1 MTWTNPT
8 KSLKKKNK
16 KRENINKSTPEFEKK
31 KPHRHCGVRYSRLSV
46 LRIEFQIFFYLF
58 LDCKFS
64 DFNDVLGL
72 AQKTLSR
79 LVFGNH
85 FGPNIVGQNNQKKK
99 KEFIL
104 CCTIGI
110 RIAIVHNPT
119 CFHLRYN
126 KSTRYTK
133 IYIFFATAY
142 HVTNYEW
149 WICKLTWTHHFFFTT
164 RNLLRDKL

>member
-1 MTWTNPT
+1 MNKPNEII
-8 KSLKKKNK
+8 KKKKNK

-31 KPHRHCGVRYSRLSV
+31 KTHRHCGVRYSRLSV

-85 FGPNIVGQNNQKKK
+85 FGPNIVGQNNPKKK
-99 KEFIL
+99 KRVHFVL
-104 CCTIGI
+104 YYRDQDCDCTQ
-110 RIAIVHNPT
+110 
-119 CFHLRYN
+119 
-126 KSTRYTK
+126 S
-133 IYIFFATAY
+133 
-142 HVTNYEW
+142 
-149 WICKLTWTHHFFFTT
+149 
-164 RNLLRDKL
+164 

>member
-1 MTWTNPT
+1 MNKPNEIIKKKKTKKGKILTNQHQN
-8 KSLKKKNK
+8 LKKKK
-16 KRENINKSTPEFEKK
+16 T
-31 KPHRHCGVRYSRLSV
+31 HRHCGVRYSRLSV

-99 KEFIL
+99 KIVNFVL
-104 CCTIGI
+104 YYRDQDCDCTQSYLFPPPI
-110 RIAIVHNPT
+110 
-119 CFHLRYN
+119 
-126 KSTRYTK
+126 
-133 IYIFFATAY
+133 
-142 HVTNYEW
+142 
-149 WICKLTWTHHFFFTT
+149 
-164 RNLLRDKL
+164 